1 MKRCPVAWSV
11 MVVGAALLTGGCGDD
26 AAAPAVPTAERLA
39 SALVTVDDQPG
50 EWTVNTPP
58 DGAGIPASGVVPA
71 DLQDALP
78 GVELCDRASAASRAA
93 ADGLRWKAF
102 RQLDLTEADPIDP
115 PGDRTGRMVFVQEF
129 LTSGTPDESATTF
142 GLIRD
147 GMRACLGTL
156 PAGEE
161 GPGTA
166 RSMALPAVGDE
177 RYGVLVTMR
186 EAGGWAEWRL
196 HNALVRR
203 GGVLM
208 LMDVVEIR
216 AGVRPAYSVQDVGA
230 FVTRAVDRLPPP
242 A

>member
-1 MKRCPVAWSV
+1 MNLRLAACSTL
-11 MVVGAALLTGGCGDD
+11 VVSAALLAGGCGDD
-26 AAAPAVPTAERLA
+26 SAAPPVPSAERLA
-39 SALVTVDDQPG
+39 SALITVDDQEG
-50 EWTVNTPP
+50 EWSVNTPP
-58 DGAGIPASGVVPA
+58 EGAGIPASGVVPA

-78 GVELCDRASAASRAA
+78 AIELCDRASAASRAA
-93 ADGLRWKAF
+93 VDGLRWKAF

-115 PGDRTGRMVFVQEF
+115 PGDRRGRMVFVQEF
-129 LTSGTPDESATTF
+129 LTSGTPAETAATF

-147 GMRACLGTL
+147 GMRACLGAL

-166 RSMALPAVGDE
+166 TSMALPEVGDE
-177 RYGVLVTMR
+177 RYGVLVTVR

-216 AGVRPAYSVQDVGA
+216 AGVRPGYSVTDVGA
-230 FVTRAVDRLPPP
+230 FVTTAVDRLPPP